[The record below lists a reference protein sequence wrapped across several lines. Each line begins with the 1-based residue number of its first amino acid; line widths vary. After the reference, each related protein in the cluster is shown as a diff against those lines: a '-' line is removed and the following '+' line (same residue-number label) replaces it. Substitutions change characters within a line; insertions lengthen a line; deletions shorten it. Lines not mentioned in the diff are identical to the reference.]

1 MKLVIAEKPSV
12 VQSYAKALD
21 IHTKKS
27 GYFEGNGYIV
37 TWCIGHLAGLADAAA
52 YDEKYAVW
60 KYEDLPILPEKWQF
74 AINKGK
80 ENQYKVVSGLMNRS
94 DITEVINGCDAGREG
109 ELIFRFV
116 YNMCGCKKPFFRL
129 WISSM
134 EESAIRA
141 GFRSLKDGRE
151 YDNLYNSALCRAKA
165 DWIIGINATRLF
177 TSLYKKHLNIG
188 RVQTPTLAMIAE
200 RDSKIA
206 MFRKEKYYTVE
217 IDGANIKAVSDK
229 ISDKYE
235 AQNLQA
241 ACHERQAV
249 CVSAVKEN
257 KKTGAPKLFDLTS
270 LQREANRIFGY
281 TAKQT
286 LDYAQALYEKKLI
299 TYPRTDSRYL
309 TDDMHNTVIKIVHIA
324 SKFAPFSNCTDFTP
338 DTFCLFNNAK
348 VSDHH
353 AIIPTAEIEN
363 ICLTEIPNGESNI
376 LHLIMCKLLCAVNSP
391 YEYETITAV
400 LECGG
405 AQFTAKGKIVLF
417 EGWKNIE
424 QLFKRYIHSDAERAE
439 DVFCITKGEAI
450 TVSSEVKEG
459 YTAPPKA
466 FTEDTLLSSME
477 TAGAAD
483 TTDEAERKGL
493 GTPATR
499 AAIIEKLVQT
509 GFAERKGKS
518 IVATH
523 NGISLVSVIPEKLKS
538 PILTSDWENNLAE
551 IAKGNYP
558 PEQFMKEIEDLT
570 RELVTTYS
578 FITDEDRAIFRAPRE
593 VIGICPRCGS
603 EVHESKNNFYCA
615 NKSCKFV
622 MWKNDRF
629 FTNKR
634 KELTKKMASEI
645 LEKGRTKVKGLYSE
659 KKDSTYDADVVLIDS
674 NDKYVHFRL
683 EFDGVD
689 NA

>member
-1 MKLVIAEKPSV
+1 MKLVIAEKPSAA
-12 VQSYAKALD
+12 QSYAKALN
-21 IHTKKS
+21 ITAKKS
-27 GYFEGNGYIV
+27 GYFEGNGYII

-80 ENQYKVVSGLMNRS
+80 ENQYKVVSGLMNRN
-94 DITEVINGCDAGREG
+94 DITEIINGCDAGREG

-116 YNMCGCKKPFFRL
+116 YNMCGCKKPYFRL

-134 EESAIRA
+134 EESAIRE
-141 GFRSLKDGRE
+141 GFNNLKDGRE

-177 TSLYKKHLNIG
+177 TSLYRKHLNIG

-200 RDSKIA
+200 RDSKIS

-217 IDGANIKAVSDK
+217 IDGGNIKAVSDK
-229 ISDKYE
+229 ISDKDE

-249 CVSAVKEN
+249 CISAVKEK
-257 KKTGAPKLFDLTS
+257 KKTGAPKLFDLTT

-286 LDYAQALYEKKLI
+286 LDYAQSLYEKKLI

-324 SKFAPFSNCTDFTP
+324 SKFAPFSNCTDFKP
-338 DTFCLFNNAK
+338 DTFCLFNNEK

-363 ICLTEIPNGESNI
+363 ISLAEIPNGESNI

-405 AQFTAKGKIVLF
+405 VQFTAKGKIILF

-424 QLFKRYIHSDAERAE
+424 QLFKRYIHSDTDRAE
-439 DVFCITKGEAI
+439 DVFCITKGETV

-459 YTAPPKA
+459 YTYPPKA
-466 FTEDTLLSSME
+466 VTEDTLLSSME
-477 TAGAAD
+477 TAGAAE

-523 NGISLVSVIPEKLKS
+523 NGISLVSVLPEKLTS

-558 PEQFMKEIEDLT
+558 PEQFMKGIEDLT

-603 EVHESKNNFYCA
+603 DVHESKNNFYCA
-615 NKSCKFV
+615 NKSCKFD
-622 MWKNDRF
+622 MWKTDRF
-629 FTNKR
+629 FTSKR
-634 KELTKKMASEI
+634 KEITKKMASDL
-645 LEKGRTKVKGLYSE
+645 LEKGRTKEKG
-659 KKDSTYDADVVLIDS
+659 
-674 NDKYVHFRL
+674 R
-683 EFDGVD
+683 
-689 NA
+689 

>member
-1 MKLVIAEKPSV
+1 MKLVIAEKPSAA
-12 VQSYAKALD
+12 QSYAKALN
-21 IHTKKS
+21 ITAKKS
-27 GYFEGNGYIV
+27 GYFEGNGYII

-80 ENQYKVVSGLMNRS
+80 ENQYKVVSGLMNRN
-94 DITEVINGCDAGREG
+94 DITEIINGCDAGREG

-116 YNMCGCKKPFFRL
+116 YNMCGCKKPYFRL

-134 EESAIRA
+134 EESAIRE
-141 GFRSLKDGRE
+141 GFNNLKDGRE

-177 TSLYKKHLNIG
+177 TSLYRKHLNIG

-200 RDSKIA
+200 RDSKIS

-217 IDGANIKAVSDK
+217 IDGGNIKAVSDK
-229 ISDKYE
+229 ISDKDE

-249 CVSAVKEN
+249 CISAVKEK
-257 KKTGAPKLFDLTS
+257 KKTGAPKLFDLTT

-286 LDYAQALYEKKLI
+286 LDYAQSLYEKKLI

-324 SKFAPFSNCTDFTP
+324 SKFAPFSNCTDFKP
-338 DTFCLFNNAK
+338 DTFCLFNNEK

-363 ICLTEIPNGESNI
+363 ISLAEIPNGESNI

-405 AQFTAKGKIVLF
+405 VQFTAKGKIILF

-424 QLFKRYIHSDAERAE
+424 QLFKRYIHSDTDRAE
-439 DVFCITKGEAI
+439 DVFCITKGETV

-459 YTAPPKA
+459 CTSPPKA

-477 TAGAAD
+477 TAGAAE

-523 NGISLVSVIPEKLKS
+523 NGISLVSVLPEKLTS

-558 PEQFMKEIEDLT
+558 PEQFMKGIEDLT

-603 EVHESKNNFYCA
+603 DVHESKNNFYCA

-629 FTNKR
+629 FTSKR
-634 KELTKKMASEI
+634 KEITKKMASD
-645 LEKGRTKVKGLYSE
+645 LLAKGRTKVKGLYSE
-659 KKDSTYDADVVLIDS
+659 KKDKTYDADVVLIDS

-683 EFDGVD
+683 DFDGK
-689 NA
+689 

>member
-12 VQSYAKALD
+12 AQSYAKALN
-21 IHTKKS
+21 ITAKKS
-27 GYFEGNGYIV
+27 GYFEGNGYII

-80 ENQYKVVSGLMNRS
+80 ENQYKVVSGLMNRN
-94 DITEVINGCDAGREG
+94 DITEIINGCDAGREG

-116 YNMCGCKKPFFRL
+116 YNMCGCKKPYFRL

-134 EESAIRA
+134 EESAIRE
-141 GFRSLKDGRE
+141 GFNNLKDGRE

-177 TSLYKKHLNIG
+177 TSLYRKHLNIG

-200 RDSKIA
+200 RDSKIS

-217 IDGANIKAVSDK
+217 IDGGNIKAVSDK
-229 ISDKYE
+229 ISDKDE

-249 CVSAVKEN
+249 CISAVKEK
-257 KKTGAPKLFDLTS
+257 KKTGAPKLFDLTT

-286 LDYAQALYEKKLI
+286 LDYAQSLYEKKLI

-324 SKFAPFSNCTDFTP
+324 SKFAPFSNCTDFKP
-338 DTFCLFNNAK
+338 DTFCLFNNEK

-363 ICLTEIPNGESNI
+363 ISLAEIPNGESNI

-405 AQFTAKGKIVLF
+405 VQFTAKGKIILF

-424 QLFKRYIHSDAERAE
+424 QLFKRYIHSDTDRAE
-439 DVFCITKGEAI
+439 DVFCITKGETV
-450 TVSSEVKEG
+450 TVSSEVKED
-459 YTAPPKA
+459 YTSPPKA

-477 TAGAAD
+477 TAGAAE

-523 NGISLVSVIPEKLKS
+523 NGISLVSVLPEKLTS

-558 PEQFMKEIEDLT
+558 PEQFMKGIEDLT

-603 EVHESKNNFYCA
+603 DVHESKNNFYCA

-629 FTNKR
+629 FTSKR
-634 KELTKKMASEI
+634 KEITKKMASD
-645 LEKGRTKVKGLYSE
+645 LLAKGRTKVKGLYSE
-659 KKDSTYDADVVLIDS
+659 KKDKTYDADVVLIDS

-683 EFDGVD
+683 DFDGK
-689 NA
+689 

>member
-1 MKLVIAEKPSV
+1 MKLVIAEKPSAA
-12 VQSYAKALD
+12 QSYAKALN
-21 IHTKKS
+21 ITAKKS
-27 GYFEGNGYIV
+27 GYFEGNGYII

-80 ENQYKVVSGLMNRS
+80 ENQYKVVSGLMNRN
-94 DITEVINGCDAGREG
+94 DITEIINGCDAGREG

-116 YNMCGCKKPFFRL
+116 YNMCGCKKPYFRL

-134 EESAIRA
+134 EESAIRE
-141 GFRSLKDGRE
+141 GFNNLKDGRE

-177 TSLYKKHLNIG
+177 TSLYRKHLNIG

-200 RDSKIA
+200 RDSKIS

-217 IDGANIKAVSDK
+217 IDGGNIKAVSDK
-229 ISDKYE
+229 ISDKDE

-249 CVSAVKEN
+249 CISAVKEK
-257 KKTGAPKLFDLTS
+257 KKTGAPKLFDLTT

-286 LDYAQALYEKKLI
+286 LDYAQSLYEKKLI

-324 SKFAPFSNCTDFTP
+324 SKFAPFSNCTDFKP
-338 DTFCLFNNAK
+338 DTFCLFNNEK

-363 ICLTEIPNGESNI
+363 ISLAEIPNGESNI

-405 AQFTAKGKIVLF
+405 VQFTAKGKIILF

-424 QLFKRYIHSDAERAE
+424 QLFKRYIHSDTDRAE
-439 DVFCITKGEAI
+439 DVFCITKGETV

-459 YTAPPKA
+459 YTSPPTA
-466 FTEDTLLSSME
+466 FTEDTLLSSMA
-477 TAGAAD
+477 TAGAAE

-523 NGISLVSVIPEKLKS
+523 NGISLVSVLPEKLTS

-558 PEQFMKEIEDLT
+558 PEQFMKGIEDLT

-603 EVHESKNNFYCA
+603 DVHESKNNFYCA

-629 FTNKR
+629 FTSKR
-634 KELTKKMASEI
+634 KEITKKMASD
-645 LEKGRTKVKGLYSE
+645 LLAKGRTKVKGLYSE
-659 KKDSTYDADVVLIDS
+659 KKDKTYDADVVLIDS

-683 EFDGVD
+683 DFDGK
-689 NA
+689 

>member
-1 MKLVIAEKPSV
+1 MKLVIAEKPSAA
-12 VQSYAKALD
+12 QSYAKALN
-21 IHTKKS
+21 ITAKKS
-27 GYFEGNGYIV
+27 GYFEGNGYII

-80 ENQYKVVSGLMNRS
+80 ENQYKVVSGLMNRN
-94 DITEVINGCDAGREG
+94 DITEIINGCDAGREG

-116 YNMCGCKKPFFRL
+116 YNMCGCKKPYFRL

-134 EESAIRA
+134 EESAIRE
-141 GFRSLKDGRE
+141 GFNNLKDGRE

-177 TSLYKKHLNIG
+177 TSLYRKHLNIG

-200 RDSKIA
+200 RDSKIS

-217 IDGANIKAVSDK
+217 IDGGNIKAVSDK
-229 ISDKYE
+229 ISDKDE

-249 CVSAVKEN
+249 CISAVKEK
-257 KKTGAPKLFDLTS
+257 KKTGAPKLFDLTT

-286 LDYAQALYEKKLI
+286 LDYAQSLYEKKLI
-299 TYPRTDSRYL
+299 TYPGTDSRYL
-309 TDDMHNTVIKIVHIA
+309 TDDMHNTVMKIVHIA
-324 SKFAPFSNCTDFTP
+324 SKFAPFSNCTDFKP
-338 DTFCLFNNAK
+338 DTFCLFNNEK

-363 ICLTEIPNGESNI
+363 ISLAEIPNGESNI

-405 AQFTAKGKIVLF
+405 VQFTAKGKIILF

-424 QLFKRYIHSDAERAE
+424 QLFKRYIHSDTDRAE
-439 DVFCITKGEAI
+439 DVFCITKGETV

-459 YTAPPKA
+459 YTSPPKA

-477 TAGAAD
+477 TAGAAE

-523 NGISLVSVIPEKLKS
+523 NGISLVSVLPEKLTS

-558 PEQFMKEIEDLT
+558 PEQFMKGIEDLT

-603 EVHESKNNFYCA
+603 DVHESKNNFYCA

-629 FTNKR
+629 FTSKR
-634 KELTKKMASEI
+634 KEITKKMASD
-645 LEKGRTKVKGLYSE
+645 LLAKGRTKVKGLYSE
-659 KKDSTYDADVVLIDS
+659 KKDKTYDADVVLIDS

-683 EFDGVD
+683 DFDGK
-689 NA
+689 

>member
-12 VQSYAKALD
+12 AQSYAKALN
-21 IHTKKS
+21 ITAKKS
-27 GYFEGNGYIV
+27 GYFEGNGYII

-60 KYEDLPILPEKWQF
+60 KYEDLPILPEKWLF

-94 DITEVINGCDAGREG
+94 DITEIINGCDAGREG

-116 YNMCGCKKPFFRL
+116 YNMCGCKKPYFRL

-134 EESAIRA
+134 EESAIRE
-141 GFRSLKDGRE
+141 GFNNLKDGRE

-177 TSLYKKHLNIG
+177 TSLYRKHLNIG

-200 RDSKIA
+200 RDSKIS

-217 IDGANIKAVSDK
+217 IDGGNIKAVSDK
-229 ISDKYE
+229 ISDKDE

-249 CVSAVKEN
+249 CVSAVKEK
-257 KKTGAPKLFDLTS
+257 KKTGTPKLFDLTT

-338 DTFCLFNNAK
+338 DTFCLFNNEK

-363 ICLTEIPNGESNI
+363 ISLKEIPNGESNI

-424 QLFKRYIHSDAERAE
+424 QLLKKYIHSDTERAE
-439 DVFCITKGEAI
+439 DVFCITKGETV
-450 TVSSEVKEG
+450 TVSSEVKEC

-466 FTEDTLLSSME
+466 FTEDTLLTSME
-477 TAGAAD
+477 TAGAAE

-523 NGISLVSVIPEKLKS
+523 NGISLVSVLPEKLTS

-558 PEQFMKEIEDLT
+558 PEQFIRGIEDLT
-570 RELVTTYS
+570 KELVTTYS

-603 EVHESKNNFYCA
+603 DVHESKNNFYCA

-629 FTNKR
+629 V
-634 KELTKKMASEI
+634 S
-645 LEKGRTKVKGLYSE
+645 
-659 KKDSTYDADVVLIDS
+659 
-674 NDKYVHFRL
+674 
-683 EFDGVD
+683 
-689 NA
+689 

>member
-1 MKLVIAEKPSV
+1 MKLVIAEKPSAA
-12 VQSYAKALD
+12 QSYAKALN
-21 IHTKKS
+21 ITAKKS
-27 GYFEGNGYIV
+27 GYFEGNGYII

-80 ENQYKVVSGLMNRS
+80 ENQYKVVSGLMNRN
-94 DITEVINGCDAGREG
+94 DITEIINGCDAGREG

-116 YNMCGCKKPFFRL
+116 YNMCGCKKPYFRL

-134 EESAIRA
+134 EESAIRE
-141 GFRSLKDGRE
+141 GFNNLKDGRE

-177 TSLYKKHLNIG
+177 TSLYRKHLNIG

-200 RDSKIA
+200 RDSKIS

-217 IDGANIKAVSDK
+217 IDGGNIKAVSDK
-229 ISDKYE
+229 ISDKDE

-249 CVSAVKEN
+249 CISAVKEK
-257 KKTGAPKLFDLTS
+257 KKTGAPKLFDLTT

-286 LDYAQALYEKKLI
+286 LDYAQSLYEKKLI

-324 SKFAPFSNCTDFTP
+324 SKFAPFSNCTDFKP
-338 DTFCLFNNAK
+338 DTFCLFNNEK

-363 ICLTEIPNGESNI
+363 ISLAEIPNGESNI

-405 AQFTAKGKIVLF
+405 VQFTAKGKIILF

-424 QLFKRYIHSDAERAE
+424 QLFKRYIHSDTDRAE
-439 DVFCITKGEAI
+439 DVFCITKGETV

-459 YTAPPKA
+459 YT
-466 FTEDTLLSSME
+466 
-477 TAGAAD
+477 
-483 TTDEAERKGL
+483 
-493 GTPATR
+493 
-499 AAIIEKLVQT
+499 
-509 GFAERKGKS
+509 
-518 IVATH
+518 
-523 NGISLVSVIPEKLKS
+523 
-538 PILTSDWENNLAE
+538 
-551 IAKGNYP
+551 
-558 PEQFMKEIEDLT
+558 
-570 RELVTTYS
+570 
-578 FITDEDRAIFRAPRE
+578 
-593 VIGICPRCGS
+593 
-603 EVHESKNNFYCA
+603 
-615 NKSCKFV
+615 
-622 MWKNDRF
+622 
-629 FTNKR
+629 
-634 KELTKKMASEI
+634 
-645 LEKGRTKVKGLYSE
+645 
-659 KKDSTYDADVVLIDS
+659 
-674 NDKYVHFRL
+674 
-683 EFDGVD
+683 
-689 NA
+689 

>member
-1 MKLVIAEKPSV
+1 MKLVIAEKPSAA
-12 VQSYAKALD
+12 QSYAKALN
-21 IHTKKS
+21 ITAKKS
-27 GYFEGNGYIV
+27 GYFEGNGYII

-80 ENQYKVVSGLMNRS
+80 ENQYKVVSGLMNRN
-94 DITEVINGCDAGREG
+94 DITEIINGCDAGREG

-116 YNMCGCKKPFFRL
+116 YNMCGCKKPYFRL

-134 EESAIRA
+134 EESAIRE
-141 GFRSLKDGRE
+141 GFNNLKDGRE

-177 TSLYKKHLNIG
+177 TSLYRKHLNIG

-200 RDSKIA
+200 RDSKIS

-217 IDGANIKAVSDK
+217 IDGGNIKAVSDK
-229 ISDKYE
+229 ISDKDE

-249 CVSAVKEN
+249 CISAVKEK
-257 KKTGAPKLFDLTS
+257 KKTGAPKLFDLTT

-286 LDYAQALYEKKLI
+286 LDYAQSLYEKKLI

-324 SKFAPFSNCTDFTP
+324 SKFAPFSNCTDFKP
-338 DTFCLFNNAK
+338 DTFCLFNNEK

-363 ICLTEIPNGESNI
+363 ISLAEIPNGESNI

-405 AQFTAKGKIVLF
+405 VQFTAKGKIILF

-424 QLFKRYIHSDAERAE
+424 QLFKRYIHSDTDRAE
-439 DVFCITKGEAI
+439 DVFCITKGETV

-459 YTAPPKA
+459 YTLPPKA

-477 TAGAAD
+477 TAGAAE

-523 NGISLVSVIPEKLKS
+523 NGISLVSVLPEKLTS

-558 PEQFMKEIEDLT
+558 PEQFMKGIEDLT

-603 EVHESKNNFYCA
+603 DVHESKNNFYCA

-629 FTNKR
+629 FTSKR
-634 KELTKKMASEI
+634 KEITKKMASD
-645 LEKGRTKVKGLYSE
+645 LLAKGRTKVKGLYSE
-659 KKDSTYDADVVLIDS
+659 KKDKTYDADVVLIDS

-683 EFDGVD
+683 DFDGK
-689 NA
+689 

>member
-12 VQSYAKALD
+12 AQSYAKALN
-21 IHTKKS
+21 ITAKKS
-27 GYFEGNGYIV
+27 GYFEGNGYII

-80 ENQYKVVSGLMNRS
+80 ENQYKVVSGLMNRN
-94 DITEVINGCDAGREG
+94 DITEIINGCDAGREG

-116 YNMCGCKKPFFRL
+116 YNMCGCKKPYFRL

-134 EESAIRA
+134 EESAIRE
-141 GFRSLKDGRE
+141 GFNNLKDGRE

-177 TSLYKKHLNIG
+177 TSLYRKHLNIG

-200 RDSKIA
+200 RDSKIS

-217 IDGANIKAVSDK
+217 IDGGNIKAVSDK
-229 ISDKYE
+229 ISDKDE

-249 CVSAVKEN
+249 CISAVKEK
-257 KKTGAPKLFDLTS
+257 KKTGAPKLFDLTT

-286 LDYAQALYEKKLI
+286 LDYAQSLYEKKLI

-324 SKFAPFSNCTDFTP
+324 SKFAPFSNCTDFKP
-338 DTFCLFNNAK
+338 DTFCLFNNEK

-363 ICLTEIPNGESNI
+363 ISLAEIPNGESNI

-405 AQFTAKGKIVLF
+405 VQFTAKGKIILF

-424 QLFKRYIHSDAERAE
+424 QLF
-439 DVFCITKGEAI
+439 
-450 TVSSEVKEG
+450 
-459 YTAPPKA
+459 
-466 FTEDTLLSSME
+466 
-477 TAGAAD
+477 
-483 TTDEAERKGL
+483 
-493 GTPATR
+493 
-499 AAIIEKLVQT
+499 
-509 GFAERKGKS
+509 
-518 IVATH
+518 
-523 NGISLVSVIPEKLKS
+523 
-538 PILTSDWENNLAE
+538 
-551 IAKGNYP
+551 
-558 PEQFMKEIEDLT
+558 
-570 RELVTTYS
+570 
-578 FITDEDRAIFRAPRE
+578 
-593 VIGICPRCGS
+593 
-603 EVHESKNNFYCA
+603 
-615 NKSCKFV
+615 
-622 MWKNDRF
+622 
-629 FTNKR
+629 
-634 KELTKKMASEI
+634 
-645 LEKGRTKVKGLYSE
+645 
-659 KKDSTYDADVVLIDS
+659 
-674 NDKYVHFRL
+674 
-683 EFDGVD
+683 
-689 NA
+689 

>member
-1 MKLVIAEKPSV
+1 MKLVIAEKPSAA
-12 VQSYAKALD
+12 QSYAKALN
-21 IHTKKS
+21 ITAKKS
-27 GYFEGNGYIV
+27 GYFEGNGYII

-80 ENQYKVVSGLMNRS
+80 ENQYKVVSGLMNRN
-94 DITEVINGCDAGREG
+94 DITEIINGCDAGREG

-116 YNMCGCKKPFFRL
+116 YNMCGCKKPYFRL

-134 EESAIRA
+134 EESAIRE
-141 GFRSLKDGRE
+141 GFNNLKDGRE

-177 TSLYKKHLNIG
+177 TSLYRKHLNIG

-200 RDSKIA
+200 RDSKIS

-217 IDGANIKAVSDK
+217 IDGGNIKAVSDK
-229 ISDKYE
+229 ISDKDE

-249 CVSAVKEN
+249 CISAVKEK
-257 KKTGAPKLFDLTS
+257 KKTGAPKLFDLTT

-286 LDYAQALYEKKLI
+286 LDYAQSLYEKKLI

-324 SKFAPFSNCTDFTP
+324 SKFAPFSNCTDFKP
-338 DTFCLFNNAK
+338 DTFCLFNNEK

-363 ICLTEIPNGESNI
+363 ISLAEIPNGESNI

-405 AQFTAKGKIVLF
+405 VQFTAKGKIILF

-424 QLFKRYIHSDAERAE
+424 QLFKRYIHSDTDRAE
-439 DVFCITKGEAI
+439 DVFCITKGETV

-459 YTAPPKA
+459 YTSPPNA

-477 TAGAAD
+477 TAGAAE

-523 NGISLVSVIPEKLKS
+523 NGISLVSVLPEKLTS

-558 PEQFMKEIEDLT
+558 PEQFMKGIEDLT

-603 EVHESKNNFYCA
+603 DVHESKNNFYCA

-629 FTNKR
+629 FTSKR
-634 KELTKKMASEI
+634 KEITKKMASD
-645 LEKGRTKVKGLYSE
+645 LLAKGRTKVKGLYSE
-659 KKDSTYDADVVLIDS
+659 KKDKTYDADVVLIDS

-683 EFDGVD
+683 DFDGK
-689 NA
+689 

>member
-1 MKLVIAEKPSV
+1 
-12 VQSYAKALD
+12 
-21 IHTKKS
+21 
-27 GYFEGNGYIV
+27 
-37 TWCIGHLAGLADAAA
+37 
-52 YDEKYAVW
+52 
-60 KYEDLPILPEKWQF
+60 
-74 AINKGK
+74 
-80 ENQYKVVSGLMNRS
+80 
-94 DITEVINGCDAGREG
+94 
-109 ELIFRFV
+109 
-116 YNMCGCKKPFFRL
+116 
-129 WISSM
+129 
-134 EESAIRA
+134 
-141 GFRSLKDGRE
+141 
-151 YDNLYNSALCRAKA
+151 
-165 DWIIGINATRLF
+165 
-177 TSLYKKHLNIG
+177 
-188 RVQTPTLAMIAE
+188 MIAE
-200 RDSKIA
+200 RDSKIS

-217 IDGANIKAVSDK
+217 IDGGNIKAVSDK
-229 ISDKYE
+229 ISDKDE

-249 CVSAVKEN
+249 CISAVKEK
-257 KKTGAPKLFDLTS
+257 KKTGAPKLFDLTT

-286 LDYAQALYEKKLI
+286 LDYAQSLYEKKLI

-324 SKFAPFSNCTDFTP
+324 SKFAPFSNCTDFKP
-338 DTFCLFNNAK
+338 DTFCLFNNEK

-363 ICLTEIPNGESNI
+363 ISLAEIPNGESNI

-405 AQFTAKGKIVLF
+405 VQFTAKGKIILF

-424 QLFKRYIHSDAERAE
+424 QLFKRYIHSDTDRAE
-439 DVFCITKGEAI
+439 DVFCITKGETV

-459 YTAPPKA
+459 YTSPPKA

-477 TAGAAD
+477 TAGAAE

-523 NGISLVSVIPEKLKS
+523 NGISLVSVLPEKLTS
-538 PILTSDWENNLAE
+538 PILTSDWENNIAE
-551 IAKGNYP
+551 IAK
-558 PEQFMKEIEDLT
+558 
-570 RELVTTYS
+570 
-578 FITDEDRAIFRAPRE
+578 RE

-603 EVHESKNNFYCA
+603 DVHESKNNFYCA

-629 FTNKR
+629 FTSKR
-634 KELTKKMASEI
+634 KEITKKMASD
-645 LEKGRTKVKGLYSE
+645 LLAKGRTKVKGLYSE
-659 KKDSTYDADVVLIDS
+659 KKDKTYDADVVLIDS

-683 EFDGVD
+683 DFDGK
-689 NA
+689 

>member
-12 VQSYAKALD
+12 AASFAKALN
-21 IHTKKS
+21 IITKKN
-27 GYFEGNGYIV
+27 GFFEGNGYII

-74 AINKGK
+74 AMNKGK

-94 DITEVINGCDAGREG
+94 DITEIINGCDAGREG

-116 YNMCGCKKPFFRL
+116 YNMCGCKKPYFRL

-134 EESAIRA
+134 EESAIRE
-141 GFRSLKDGRE
+141 GFNNLKDGRE

-177 TSLYKKHLNIG
+177 TSLYRKHLNIG

-200 RDSKIA
+200 RDSKIS

-217 IDGANIKAVSDK
+217 IDGGNIKAVSDK
-229 ISDKYE
+229 ISDKDE

-249 CVSAVKEN
+249 CVSAVKEK
-257 KKTGAPKLFDLTS
+257 KKTGAPKLFDLTT

-286 LDYAQALYEKKLI
+286 LDYAQSLYEKKLI

-324 SKFAPFSNCTDFTP
+324 SKFAPFSNCTDFKP
-338 DTFCLFNNAK
+338 DTFCLFNNEK

-363 ICLTEIPNGESNI
+363 ISLTEIPNGESNI

-405 AQFTAKGKIVLF
+405 AQFTAKGKIILF

-424 QLFKRYIHSDAERAE
+424 QLFKRYIHSDTDRAE
-439 DVFCITKGEAI
+439 DVFCITKGETF

-459 YTAPPKA
+459 YTSPPKA

-477 TAGAAD
+477 TAGAAE

-523 NGISLVSVIPEKLKS
+523 NGISLVSVLPEKLTS

-558 PEQFMKEIEDLT
+558 PEQFMKGIEDLT

-603 EVHESKNNFYCA
+603 DVHESKNNFYCA

-634 KELTKKMASEI
+634 KEITKKMAAD
-645 LEKGRTKVKGLYSE
+645 LLAKGRTKVKGLYSE
-659 KKDSTYDADVVLIDS
+659 KKGSTYDAEIVLIDS

-683 EFDGVD
+683 EFDGK
-689 NA
+689 

>member
-12 VQSYAKALD
+12 AQSYAKALD
-21 IHTKKS
+21 IHAKKN
-27 GYFEGNGYIV
+27 GYFEGNGYVI

-60 KYEDLPILPEKWQF
+60 NYEDLPILPDKWQF

-94 DITEVINGCDAGREG
+94 DITEIINGCDAGREG

-134 EESAIRA
+134 EEMAIRE
-141 GFRSLKDGRE
+141 GFRSLKNGRE

-188 RVQTPTLAMIAE
+188 RVQTPTLAMIAN
-200 RDSKIA
+200 RDSKIS
-206 MFRKEKYYTVE
+206 MFKKEKYYTVE
-217 IDGANIKAVSDK
+217 IDGGNIKAVSDK
-229 ISDKYE
+229 ISDKDE
-235 AQNLQA
+235 AEKLQA

-249 CVSAVKEN
+249 CVSAVKEV
-257 KKTGAPKLFDLTS
+257 KKTGAPKLFDLTT

-286 LDYAQALYEKKLI
+286 LDYAQSLYEKKLI

-338 DTFCLFNNAK
+338 DTFCLFNNDK

-363 ICLTEIPNGESNI
+363 IRLSEIPNGESNI
-376 LHLIMCKLLCAVNSP
+376 LLLIMCKLLCAVNSP

-405 AQFTAKGKIVLF
+405 AQFTAKGKVIFF

-424 QLFKRYIHSDAERAE
+424 QLFKRYIHSDTDRAE

-466 FTEDTLLSSME
+466 FTEDTLLSAME

-509 GFAERKGKS
+509 GLAERKGKS

-551 IAKGNYP
+551 IAKGTYP
-558 PEQFMKEIEDLT
+558 PEQFIQGIEDLT
-570 RELVTTYS
+570 KELVETYP
-578 FITDEDRAIFRAPRE
+578 FISDEDRAIFRAPRE

-645 LEKGRTKVKGLYSE
+645 LEKGRTKVTGLYSE
-659 KKDSTYDADVVLIDS
+659 KKDSTYDAVVVLIDS
-674 NDKYVHFRL
+674 TDKYVHFRL
-683 EFDGVD
+683 EFDEFTR
-689 NA
+689 

>member
-1 MKLVIAEKPSV
+1 MKLVIAEKPSAA
-12 VQSYAKALD
+12 QSYAKALN
-21 IHTKKS
+21 ITAKKS
-27 GYFEGNGYIV
+27 GYFEGNGYII

-80 ENQYKVVSGLMNRS
+80 ENQYKVVSGLMNRN
-94 DITEVINGCDAGREG
+94 DITEIINGCDAGREG

-116 YNMCGCKKPFFRL
+116 YNMCGCKKPYFRL

-134 EESAIRA
+134 EESAIRE
-141 GFRSLKDGRE
+141 GFNNLKDGRE

-177 TSLYKKHLNIG
+177 TSLYRKHLNIG

-200 RDSKIA
+200 RDSKIS

-217 IDGANIKAVSDK
+217 IDGGNIKAVSDK
-229 ISDKYE
+229 ISDKDE

-249 CVSAVKEN
+249 CISAVKEK
-257 KKTGAPKLFDLTS
+257 KKTGAPKLFDLTT

-286 LDYAQALYEKKLI
+286 LDYAQSLYEKKLI

-324 SKFAPFSNCTDFTP
+324 SKFAPFSNCTDFKP
-338 DTFCLFNNAK
+338 DTFCLFNNEK

-363 ICLTEIPNGESNI
+363 ISLAEIPNGESNI

-405 AQFTAKGKIVLF
+405 VQFTAKGKIILF

-424 QLFKRYIHSDAERAE
+424 QLFKRYIHSDTDRAE
-439 DVFCITKGEAI
+439 DVFCITKGETV

-459 YTAPPKA
+459 YTSPPTA

-477 TAGAAD
+477 TAGAAE

-523 NGISLVSVIPEKLKS
+523 NGISLVSVLPEKLTS

-558 PEQFMKEIEDLT
+558 PEQFMKGIEDLT

-603 EVHESKNNFYCA
+603 DVHESKNNFYCA

-629 FTNKR
+629 FTSKR
-634 KELTKKMASEI
+634 KEITKKMASD
-645 LEKGRTKVKGLYSE
+645 LLAKGRTKVKGLYSE
-659 KKDSTYDADVVLIDS
+659 KKDKTYDADVVLIDS

-683 EFDGVD
+683 DFDGK
-689 NA
+689 

>member
-1 MKLVIAEKPSV
+1 MKLVIAEKPSAA
-12 VQSYAKALD
+12 QSYAKALN
-21 IHTKKS
+21 ITAKKS
-27 GYFEGNGYIV
+27 GYFEGNGYII

-80 ENQYKVVSGLMNRS
+80 ENQYKVVSGLMNRN
-94 DITEVINGCDAGREG
+94 DITEIINGCDAGREG

-116 YNMCGCKKPFFRL
+116 YNMCGCKKPYFRL

-134 EESAIRA
+134 EESAIRE
-141 GFRSLKDGRE
+141 GFNNLKDGRE

-177 TSLYKKHLNIG
+177 TSLYRKHLNIG

-200 RDSKIA
+200 RDSKIS

-217 IDGANIKAVSDK
+217 IDGGNIKAVSDK
-229 ISDKYE
+229 ISDKDE

-249 CVSAVKEN
+249 CISAVKEK
-257 KKTGAPKLFDLTS
+257 KKTGAPKLFDLTT

-286 LDYAQALYEKKLI
+286 LDYAQSLYEKKLI

-324 SKFAPFSNCTDFTP
+324 SKFAPFSNCTDFKP
-338 DTFCLFNNAK
+338 DTFCLFNNEK

-363 ICLTEIPNGESNI
+363 ISLAEIPNGESNI

-405 AQFTAKGKIVLF
+405 VQFTAKGKIILF

-424 QLFKRYIHSDAERAE
+424 QLFKRYIHSDTDRAE
-439 DVFCITKGEAI
+439 DVFCITKGETV
-450 TVSSEVKEG
+450 TVSSKVKEG
-459 YTAPPKA
+459 YTSPPKA

-477 TAGAAD
+477 TAGAAE

-523 NGISLVSVIPEKLKS
+523 NGISLVSVLPEKLTS

-558 PEQFMKEIEDLT
+558 PEQFMKGIEDLT

-603 EVHESKNNFYCA
+603 DVHESKNNFYCA

-629 FTNKR
+629 FTSKR
-634 KELTKKMASEI
+634 KEITKKMASD
-645 LEKGRTKVKGLYSE
+645 LLAKGRTKVKGLYSE
-659 KKDSTYDADVVLIDS
+659 KKDKTYDADVVLIDS

-683 EFDGVD
+683 DFDGK
-689 NA
+689 

>member
-1 MKLVIAEKPSV
+1 MKLVIAEKPSAA
-12 VQSYAKALD
+12 QSYAKALN
-21 IHTKKS
+21 ITAKKS
-27 GYFEGNGYIV
+27 GYFEGNGYII

-80 ENQYKVVSGLMNRS
+80 ENQYKVVSGLMNRN
-94 DITEVINGCDAGREG
+94 DITEIINGCDAGREG

-116 YNMCGCKKPFFRL
+116 YNMCSCKKPYFRL

-134 EESAIRA
+134 EESAIRE
-141 GFRSLKDGRE
+141 GFNNLKDGRE

-177 TSLYKKHLNIG
+177 TSLYRKHLNIG

-200 RDSKIA
+200 RDSKIS

-217 IDGANIKAVSDK
+217 IDGGNIKAVSDK
-229 ISDKYE
+229 ISDKDE

-249 CVSAVKEN
+249 CISAVKEK
-257 KKTGAPKLFDLTS
+257 KKTGAPKLFDLTT

-286 LDYAQALYEKKLI
+286 LDYAQSLYEKKLI

-324 SKFAPFSNCTDFTP
+324 SKFAPFSNCTDFKP
-338 DTFCLFNNAK
+338 DTFCLFNNEK

-363 ICLTEIPNGESNI
+363 ISLAEIPNGESNI

-405 AQFTAKGKIVLF
+405 VQFTAKGKIILF

-424 QLFKRYIHSDAERAE
+424 QLFKRYIHSDTDRAE
-439 DVFCITKGEAI
+439 DVFCITKGE
-450 TVSSEVKEG
+450 TVPVSSEVKEG
-459 YTAPPKA
+459 YTSPPKA

-477 TAGAAD
+477 TAGAAE

-523 NGISLVSVIPEKLKS
+523 NGISLVSVLPEKLTS

-558 PEQFMKEIEDLT
+558 PEQFMKGIEDLT

-603 EVHESKNNFYCA
+603 DVHESKNNFYCA

-629 FTNKR
+629 FTSKR
-634 KELTKKMASEI
+634 KEITKKMASD
-645 LEKGRTKVKGLYSE
+645 LLAKGRTKVKGLYSE
-659 KKDSTYDADVVLIDS
+659 KKDKTYDADVVLIDS

-683 EFDGVD
+683 DFDGK
-689 NA
+689 